1 LVGYGTQR
9 QAISVLAGDTA
20 TVQVALEPQSVALDE
35 VVVAGTAE
43 SWITVPPSEAARRLG
58 GPLATIPGLPSL
70 GTAVSGTGASAM
82 ARTLQVLGPGLT
94 VELVQSRAEPAA
106 GEPGQA
112 LTVQWEGF
120 SVTGHALV
128 PRDSLRRLLQRLTAA
143 GSSPR

>member
-1 LVGYGTQR
+1 LVGYGTQQ